1 MKIRNN
7 YFILA
12 LGLLAVYLL
21 SCESRKTS
29 VNGEG
34 VDSLMFKYQ
43 ALIDSVDANWDI
55 MIADDDDK
63 HELMKR
69 LLLEVSYTNNYDKA
83 RFQELTSLVDQ
94 LQTMRYDQRSMSES
108 DLIDL
113 YDSATWDLTDQII
126 RFARE
131 HPRYADYPL
140 MEELIDDINAMN
152 NYVLMHR
159 IHYDAWVKELN
170 AFKERNAEKLIKED
184 PSIEK
189 NAMPI
194 FELSS

>member
-1 MKIRNN
+1 MKIKSN

-12 LGLLAVYLL
+12 LGLLAVYLT
-21 SCESRKTS
+21 SCESKKSS
-29 VNGEG
+29 VEGEG
-34 VDSLMFKYQ
+34 VDSLMIKYQ
-43 ALIDSVDANWDI
+43 TLIDSVDANWNI

-63 HELMKR
+63 HVLMKR
-69 LLLEVSYTNNYDKA
+69 LLLEVSYTNNYDKV
-83 RFQELTSLVDQ
+83 RFQELTSLVDK
-94 LQTMRYDQRSMSES
+94 LQTMRYDQRSMSDS

-131 HPRYADYPL
+131 HPRYTDYPL

-170 AFKERNAEKLIKED
+170 AFKERNAEKLINED